1 MALYSLSLEKYLNK
15 LAGKIPA
22 PGGGSASALVSAA
35 GISLF
40 KMCFVYSQINFNPR
54 KFKILDRKL
63 EAVRKRLIRLIEED
77 KKAYLE
83 LNDAYRK
90 KSGVKKL
97 ESARKKAGEIP
108 AEICECCLRVLR
120 IMMENKE
127 NIKKIFSSDFSAS
140 LKFLMAGLEAARIF
154 VVINCKGI
162 RSLETRLDKI
172 DREYEEIR
180 KELKK
185 CLRK

>member
-1 MALYSLSLEKYLNK
+1 MEYIYASMLLHK
-15 LAGKIPA
+15 AGKPIT
-22 PGGGSASALVSAA
+22 
-35 GISLF
+35 
-40 KMCFVYSQINFNPR
+40 
-54 KFKILDRKL
+54 
-63 EAVRKRLIRLIEED
+63 E
-77 KKAYLE
+77 
-83 LNDAYRK
+83 
-90 KSGVKKL
+90 
-97 ESARKKAGEIP
+97 
-108 AEICECCLRVLR
+108 
-120 IMMENKE
+120 E